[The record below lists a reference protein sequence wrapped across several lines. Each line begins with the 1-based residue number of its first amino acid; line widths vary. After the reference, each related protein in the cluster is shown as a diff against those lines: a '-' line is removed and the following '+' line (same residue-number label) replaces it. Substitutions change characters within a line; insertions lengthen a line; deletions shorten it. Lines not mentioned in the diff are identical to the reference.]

1 MRIDRM
7 TLVHGVLVAFVGAL
21 IWKTGKLQ
29 LAERDQWA
37 AQATRQHFSRAALPA
52 VRGPIYDAAG
62 SLLVET
68 RELTRL
74 SVAPYEVRSL
84 DTVIEGLRRLGV
96 PAETLRRLRQPDRR
110 WVDIPGAFPPAEAS
124 RLATMRGVYAKPV
137 VDRVY
142 APAGG
147 IRRIV
152 GRLDSDGRPLD
163 GLELAL
169 DSLLRGDSARMRM
182 PRDRFGRVMAGPATA
197 STAPQPGA
205 TVTLTINRALQDI
218 SERALSLAIDTLGA
232 SGGDIVVLNPHTGE
246 ILAMAS
252 RRADPRATA
261 NTAIS
266 EPFEPGS
273 TLKPFVA
280 AALLARGRART
291 DEPIDTYNGV
301 MQLEGRTVRDVHKA
315 AHMSLSEVIRHSSNI
330 GIIRFGDRLTSG
342 EKYELLRD
350 LGFGTPTGVPLP
362 VEASGTLR
370 DPRHWSKQTPASLMM
385 GYEIAVTPLQLA
397 TAYATLANGGH
408 LVEPHLIKEMRS
420 LEGELLY
427 QARPR
432 KLRQVFTP
440 EAAATVR
447 LMLQDVVDSGTA
459 MRADLA
465 NYRVGGKSGTARRV
479 IGGRY
484 AEGRYTASFVGVF
497 PVDAPQYVVLVKLD
511 DPQSAI
517 YGGQTAAPLS
527 RVVLEAALAARDAA
541 LDRAALAAAS
551 RESLDAFVA
560 VRRVPGS
567 TRTTPRLLTR
577 APVVAAETVHA
588 AVLPRPREREL
599 PPAQV
604 RTFDLP
610 FEGRDAAQV
619 VRGEPRPVPDVSGV
633 AVRTAVRTLH
643 EAGFRVVIDR
653 GNAGRV
659 TPEPGTLLS
668 AGEVVRVGVP

>member
-1 MRIDRM
+1 MRIDRI

-21 IWKTGKLQ
+21 IWKTGTLQ

-74 SVAPYEVRSL
+74 SVAPHEVRNL
-84 DTVIEGLRRLGV
+84 ETVVEGLRRLGV
-96 PAETLRRLRQPDRR
+96 PAETLRRLRQPERR

-152 GRLDSDGRPLD
+152 GRLDADGRPLD
-163 GLELAL
+163 GLELTL

-197 STAPQPGA
+197 ATAPQPGA

-218 SERALSLAIDTLGA
+218 TERALSLAIDTLGA

-291 DEPIDTYNGV
+291 DEIVDTYNGV

-315 AHMSLSEVIRHSSNI
+315 PRMSLSEVIRHSSNI
-330 GIIRFGDRLTSG
+330 GIIRFGDRLTSA

-350 LGFGTPTGVPLP
+350 LGFGTPTGIPLP

-370 DPRHWSKQTPASLMM
+370 DPRHWSKRTPASLMM

-397 TAYATLANGGH
+397 AAYAALANGGH
-408 LVEPHLIKEMRS
+408 LVEPRLIREMRS
-420 LEGELLY
+420 PSGELLY

-432 KLRQVFTP
+432 KLRRVFTP

-447 LMLQDVVDSGTA
+447 SMLQDVVDSGTA

-567 TRTTPRLLTR
+567 VRHTQLLTR

-588 AVLPRPREREL
+588 ALLPRPREREL
-599 PPAQV
+599 PSAQV

-610 FEGRDAAQV
+610 FGSRDAARV

-633 AVRTAVRTLH
+633 AVRIAVRTLH

-653 GNAGRV
+653 GHAGRV